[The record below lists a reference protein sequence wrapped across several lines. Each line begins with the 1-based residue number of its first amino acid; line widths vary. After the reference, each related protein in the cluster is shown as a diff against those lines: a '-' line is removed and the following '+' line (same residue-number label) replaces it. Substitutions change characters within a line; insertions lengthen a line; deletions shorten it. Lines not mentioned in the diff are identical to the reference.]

1 MSSLFI
7 KYEAITRHTAI
18 VFMLMEI
25 LPLPEPEQSSKKNV
39 SNSCSHV
46 AFLS

>member
-25 LPLPEPEQSSKKNV
+25 LPLPEPEQSSKKM
-39 SNSCSHV
+39 SPTP
-46 AFLS
+46 AIMLRF